1 MTARAVP
8 QCICVRACSA
18 CSGDYEDPER
28 TAWSE
33 TIDQQG
39 DQEGKHEGEEEGDED
54 GSAGNAEQSASREG
68 FPAREK

>member
-1 MTARAVP
+1 MTAQAVP
-8 QCICVRACSA
+8 QWICVRACSA
-18 CSGDYEDPER
+18 CSGDYEDPEW

-39 DQEGKHEGEEEGDED
+39 DED
-54 GSAGNAEQSASREG
+54 ASAGNAEQSASREG

>member
-1 MTARAVP
+1 MTGQAVP
-8 QCICVRACSA
+8 QWICVRACSA

-33 TIDQQG
+33 AINQEGDQQG
-39 DQEGKHEGEEEGDED
+39 AEEGDGD
-54 GSAGNAEQSASREG
+54 ASAGNAEQSASRDG

>member
-1 MTARAVP
+1 VTARAVP
-8 QCICVRACSA
+8 QWICVRACSA

-33 TIDQQG
+33 AIDQDGDQQG
-39 DQEGKHEGEEEGDED
+39 EEERDED
-54 GSAGNAEQSASREG
+54 ASAENAEQSASREG

>member
-39 DQEGKHEGEEEGDED
+39 DQEGEEEGDED
-54 GSAGNAEQSASREG
+54 ASAGNAEQSASREG

>member
-1 MTARAVP
+1 MTAQAVP
-8 QCICVRACSA
+8 QWICVRACSA

-28 TAWSE
+28 TAWGE

-39 DQEGKHEGEEEGDED
+39 DEEGDGD
-54 GSAGNAEQSASREG
+54 ASAGNAEQSASREG